1 MEIPHHIKHSKKARK
16 KSEYLFEFLIIF
28 IAITGS
34 YLAENLREHFVD
46 RHKEKV
52 FMESMIQDLKSDS
65 ANLVRV
71 IELNRE
77 QIEGLDSLLNLMYNK
92 LGSKEI
98 KQFYNYDLKYALNYN
113 AFNPVNRTIIQLMN
127 TGGLGLI
134 KVKAVSDGIVGYDNF
149 KNSILKQA
157 ELVESQFTKIV
168 DQQTEIIDYLS
179 IMKLRKGSP
188 AFQLK
193 KYPVLLTTDKK
204 TIHAFYFNITVFKA
218 SINEYTQK
226 TDELLKQATS
236 LIQLI
241 QKEYN
246 L

>member
-16 KSEYLFEFLIIF
+16 KREYLFEFLIIF

-52 FMESMIQDLKSDS
+52 FMESMLQDLKSDS

-77 QIEGLDSLLNLMYNK
+77 QIKGLDSLLNLMYNK

-113 AFNPVNRTIIQLMN
+113 SFNPVNRTIIQLMN

-134 KVKAVSDGIVGYDNF
+134 EVKAVSDGIVGYDNF
-149 KNSILKQA
+149 KNAILKRA
-157 ELVESQFTKIV
+157 ELMESQFTKIV
-168 DQQTEIIDYLS
+168 EHQTEIIDYLS

-188 AFQLK
+188 ASQLK

-204 TIHAFYFNITVFKA
+204 TIHAYYFNITVFKA